1 MKIQITSTINVKA
14 IMKRKGLG
22 PDNALRK
29 YVAARVWLR
38 SDPYVP
44 KKQGILKNT
53 AQIAPDGSAITYAQP
68 YAHYQFTGKVYGPNV
83 LTRAGWRSMA
93 KKGAKY
99 PTGRSIRYTGAP
111 MRGPHWDERMM
122 ADHRKDVEADVAA
135 YLRGEDGG
143 GGE

>member
-1 MKIQITSTINVKA
+1 MRTQVTSTLNVKA
-14 IMKRKGLG
+14 IVNRMGFG

-29 YVAARVWLR
+29 YLAARVRLR
-38 SDPYVP
+38 CDPYVP

-83 LTRAGWRSMA
+83 LTKAGWRSMA

-99 PTGRSIRYTGAP
+99 PTGRSLKHTGAP
-111 MRGPHWDERMM
+111 MRGPHWDKRMM
-122 ADHRKDVEADVAA
+122 ADHRKDIEADIAA
-135 YLRGEDGG
+135 YLQQEAGVGK
-143 GGE
+143 